1 MAEPNADV
9 IPGTGHPLIMAVGF
23 LLRVGYALHSAH
35 SVGNSCEMFNS
46 KRSRLEEQLK
56 VVEAQIEQLQA
67 QVESPLNDPDQPESA
82 NSELSRSRAQNDQVR
97 ARADSKALLDRLA
110 GPEGRSARIKSDLW
124 LAVEQGDRLQL
135 AVEQLDARRLAHFK
149 AFVGDSLQFAVALG
163 VLRWLLRMSWGFS
176 IVVALVITVGFSLLY
191 ELGKNSRRTL
201 EILVLERAER
211 ISKQE
216 GISLAEAQ
224 RRVEDLKWP

>member
-1 MAEPNADV
+1 
-9 IPGTGHPLIMAVGF
+9 
-23 LLRVGYALHSAH
+23 
-35 SVGNSCEMFNS
+35 MFNS
-46 KRSRLEEQLK
+46 KRRRLEEQLR
-56 VVEAQIEQLQA
+56 VVETRIEQLQA
-67 QVESPLNDPDQPESA
+67 QVDSPLDDPTPPDSA
-82 NSELSRSRAQNDQVR
+82 TKSEPSRSGVQDDHER
-97 ARADSKALLDRLA
+97 ARANARATLDRLL
-110 GPEGRSARIKSDLW
+110 GPEGRKARINTDLL
-124 LAVEQGDRLQL
+124 LAIEQSERLQL
-135 AVEQLDARRLAHFK
+135 ALERVDALRFAQFK
-149 AFVGDSLQFAVALG
+149 SFVGDSLQFAVALG

-224 RRVEDLKWP
+224 RRVEDLKSP